1 MNPKPVPGSVRVA
14 LVNLYGAVAAVMR
27 KDWPALRLMV
37 SDLTDALE
45 GVEDVLIVISLATL
59 ECLWDGFGLVER
71 HPGSM
76 DSGADNSAVVARELL
91 AIAAGFDLSSPDLV
105 NAAAWRLDAVRSG
118 DRDRA
123 AADIVQ
129 SQRLGSEM
137 ELVDGA
143 IALLAAIV
151 TRQARRSGLSPQRLA
166 SDICLAVSLAA
177 GELPQSTPQP
187 HLAHNHRRAA

>member
-27 KDWPALRLMV
+27 KDWPALRLME
-37 SDLTDALE
+37 SDLTEALE

-59 ECLWDGFGLVER
+59 ECLWDGFGFVER
-71 HPGSM
+71 HPGATGP
-76 DSGADNSAVVARELL
+76 DSDNSAVAAKELL
-91 AIAAGFDLSSPDLV
+91 AIAAGFELSSPEVV
-105 NAAAWRLDAVRSG
+105 NAAAWRLEAVRSG

-129 SQRLGSEM
+129 SKRLGSEA

-151 TRQARRSGLSPQRLA
+151 TRQAHRSGRSAQRLA

-177 GELPQSTPQP
+177 GELPNSAEPD
-187 HLAHNHRRAA
+187 LAHVHRRAA